1 MTYRQPFVGE
11 WPITQR
17 YGEVVPGVT
26 WQGKPHTGI
35 DYGCPEGTAV
45 LASAAG
51 VVMFAEFDS
60 YGFGNTIIIQHGD
73 GKATLYAHLSYI
85 GAKYLQRVEQG
96 DAIGLSGATGN
107 ATGPHLHF
115 EARER
120 WCDYRTHRDPVTFLP
135 MMSVDDS
142 TNSAVP
148 AVQTQLKGAEAFA
161 AGDLLEVVC
170 PDGVKA
176 FFDPGFSYERMTTYQ
191 QGTPFYF
198 SGDTAVRKDNG
209 LTYLRVVPASF
220 AVWVAVN
227 DGETQ
232 ILDKAEIRDSGS

>member
-11 WPITQR
+11 WPITQK

-26 WQGKPHTGI
+26 YQGKPHTGI
-35 DYGCPEGTAV
+35 DYGCSEGTAV

-60 YGFGNTIIIQHGD
+60 YGFGNTIIIQHAD
-73 GKATLYAHLSYI
+73 GKSTLYAHLSYI
-85 GAKYLQRVEQG
+85 GAKYQQRVKQG
-96 DAIGLSGATGN
+96 DAIGLSGSSGN

-135 MMSVDDS
+135 MMTVDDS
-142 TNSAVP
+142 TTGGLQPVTESNR
-148 AVQTQLKGAEAFA
+148 LKGAEDFA
-161 AGDLLEVVC
+161 AGDLVSVQNLL
-170 PDGVKA
+170 GVKA
-176 FFDPGFSYERMTTYQ
+176 FYSGAFADYTVYP
-191 QGTPFYF
+191 QGTSFFYTGE
-198 SGDTAVRKDNG
+198 STVRKENG
-209 LTYLRVVPASF
+209 LTYMRVAPASF
-220 AVWVAVN
+220 SVWIAVN

-232 ILDKAEIRDSGS
+232 LLA